1 MMVIAVTEDL
11 DQRKYNSHSVRFCVS
26 FEDFEIK
33 VGLHFFSIKK

>member
-1 MMVIAVTEDL
+1 MNAEFMNAEFM
-11 DQRKYNSHSVRFCVS
+11 NAEFMNAAG